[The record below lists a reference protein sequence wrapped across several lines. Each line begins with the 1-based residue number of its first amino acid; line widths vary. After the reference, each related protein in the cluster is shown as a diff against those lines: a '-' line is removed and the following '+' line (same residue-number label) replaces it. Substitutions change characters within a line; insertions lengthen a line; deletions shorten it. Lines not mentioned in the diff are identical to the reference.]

1 MEESKQDYIDK
12 SGQFKELFYSFV
24 RCMTKAIDQ
33 RTPYNGT
40 HTRNMVRIGGRFL
53 EFLNQKASAAGR
65 KLPFDAREQEEL
77 LMSVWLHDLG
87 KLVTP
92 LTIMNKE
99 TRLRPEEELV
109 LHQRMEMI
117 RMSGRIDCV
126 EGRISPGDLEWLAD
140 TTRELEIMIHRISRW
155 GDVDSQSLRKLYDMQ
170 QLSYQDGDGR
180 KLPWLTRQ
188 EYEAL
193 SVRRG
198 NLTDQERRIMEEH
211 VVYTDRLLSEIQFPQ
226 DFSHVRAWA
235 TAHHE
240 LLDGS
245 GYPRGLKGDEIPYQ
259 VRIITILDIFDAL
272 VADDR
277 PYKPGIPVDKALG
290 ILEHMARKGK
300 LDRQLTEL
308 FTESRCW
315 EWMEG

>member
-1 MEESKQDYIDK
+1 
-12 SGQFKELFYSFV
+12 
-24 RCMTKAIDQ
+24 
-33 RTPYNGT
+33 
-40 HTRNMVRIGGRFL
+40 
-53 EFLNQKASAAGR
+53 
-65 KLPFDAREQEEL
+65 
-77 LMSVWLHDLG
+77 
-87 KLVTP
+87 
-92 LTIMNKE
+92 
-99 TRLRPEEELV
+99 
-109 LHQRMEMI
+109 
-117 RMSGRIDCV
+117 
-126 EGRISPGDLEWLAD
+126 
-140 TTRELEIMIHRISRW
+140 
-155 GDVDSQSLRKLYDMQ
+155 
-170 QLSYQDGDGR
+170 
-180 KLPWLTRQ
+180 
-188 EYEAL
+188 
-193 SVRRG
+193 
-198 NLTDQERRIMEEH
+198 MEEH

-235 TAHHE
+235 AAHHE